1 MIICPPGAIIRT
13 FVAVT
18 VFAAAFVIGAGT
30 ARADLKVVSTM
41 TNSGTRS
48 GGPRTSTVTT
58 YYRGKWTRTETPQ
71 NVIIVDNA
79 LGKIYSLNPSEKT
92 YNVISFADLGKN
104 PLMSMMDMKTTVS
117 LQPGGKTKTILGKP
131 AKSYTYTAVLQMSL
145 KKEALQRMA
154 GMNGGTA
161 PSKPPTIPPVTIKG
175 VSWVTEAVK
184 VSAGASSAALAT
196 LSQMPG
202 MKVLAEKLGSVRGVP
217 LEQEMTVVASGGP
230 QGNVKQTSVT
240 KATAIDESPL
250 PDSLFKVPAG
260 YREVSRPMMPGMG
273 GGPAP
278 GGMRRPSPPAP

>member
-131 AKSYTYTAVLQMSL
+131 
-145 KKEALQRMA
+145 
-154 GMNGGTA
+154 
-161 PSKPPTIPPVTIKG
+161 
-175 VSWVTEAVK
+175 
-184 VSAGASSAALAT
+184 
-196 LSQMPG
+196 
-202 MKVLAEKLGSVRGVP
+202 
-217 LEQEMTVVASGGP
+217 
-230 QGNVKQTSVT
+230 
-240 KATAIDESPL
+240 
-250 PDSLFKVPAG
+250 
-260 YREVSRPMMPGMG
+260 
-273 GGPAP
+273 
-278 GGMRRPSPPAP
+278 